1 MRRAQAARWT
11 IGLVALMVAC
21 PAFAA
26 GPTPTIDVLHYA
38 VALEPDLA
46 SGRIQGT
53 VAIDWRATQA
63 GVRQLAF
70 DAGELEVTAVSEN
83 GEPLT
88 FNRRDAVLQVDLPDA
103 AQPRQR
109 RQVLIRYH
117 GAPRYGLE
125 FHRER
130 DELYTIFSSSQWMVC
145 VDAPHERA
153 TLDLRVSLPAGLVA
167 AGTGRAMAP
176 RRLDDGREQHRWR
189 LREPA
194 PSFVYG
200 FAAGRYSEARERVGG
215 VRLRYLGQG
224 FSTAQLQQVF
234 ADSGDMLRFFA
245 RRAGLRP
252 RGDYQQALVAKT
264 IGQELAGLAL
274 MSDAYGRKVL
284 DGSENVGLIAH
295 EIAHQWWGV
304 RVTNRDWGHFWLN
317 EGFAT
322 FMAAAYLQHRL
333 GDEAYLQQVQRW
345 QQRVAKLRESGSD
358 HALVYQ
364 QWRTPSADDRAVVY
378 QKGALALHELRVL
391 LGEDVF
397 WRGIRRYTR
406 RFDGQSVVTDDFRR
420 TMEQASGLD
429 LGAFFAAWATPMESA
444 NVSPVAAP

>member
-1 MRRAQAARWT
+1 MRARWAT
-11 IGLVALMVAC
+11 WATALALMTAAC
-21 PAFAA
+21 PTFAEEVVPA
-26 GPTPTIDVLHYA
+26 IDVLHYA
-38 VALEPDLA
+38 VALSPDLA
-46 SGRIQGT
+46 SGRIEGT

-63 GVRQLAF
+63 EVRQLAF
-70 DAGELEVTAVSEN
+70 DAGELQIIAVREK
-83 GEPLT
+83 GQPLA
-88 FNRRDAVLQVDLPDA
+88 FDKRDAVLHVELPGPARVD
-103 AQPRQR
+103 QR
-109 RQVLIRYH
+109 RRLLVSYH

-125 FHRER
+125 FHRDR
-130 DELYTIFSSSQWMVC
+130 GELYTIFSTSQWMVC

-153 TLDLRVSLPAGLVA
+153 TLDLRVTLPAGMVA
-167 AGTGRAMAP
+167 AGTGKAMTP
-176 RRLDDGREQHRWR
+176 QRVSDGHEQHRWR
-189 LREPA
+189 LREPG

-200 FAAGRYSEARERVGG
+200 FTAGRYSEVRERIGG

-224 FSTAQLQQVF
+224 FTAEQLQRVF

-245 RRAGLRP
+245 KRAGLRP
-252 RGDYQQALVAKT
+252 RGEYQQALVAKT

-284 DGSENVGLIAH
+284 DGDDNVGLIAH

-333 GDEAYLQQVQRW
+333 GADAYRQQVQRW
-345 QQRVAKLRESGSD
+345 QQRVDKLRKTGSD
-358 HALVYQ
+358 HSLVYQ
-364 QWRTPSADDRAVVY
+364 QWRKPSADDRAVVY
-378 QKGALALHELRVL
+378 QKGALALHELRLL

-420 TMEQASGLD
+420 AMEQASGRD
-429 LGAFFAAWATPMESA
+429 LGAFFAVWATPPESGDVRPA
-444 NVSPVAAP
+444 ISH